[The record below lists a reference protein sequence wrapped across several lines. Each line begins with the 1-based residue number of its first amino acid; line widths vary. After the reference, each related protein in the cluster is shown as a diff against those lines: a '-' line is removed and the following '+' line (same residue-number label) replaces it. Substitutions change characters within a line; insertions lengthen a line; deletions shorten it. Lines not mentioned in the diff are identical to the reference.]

1 MLSFIRRLTMIVG
14 AGLLVLCP
22 NPAHAQR
29 FIRPVTPRTRFV
41 NPRMIRT
48 VNPVARELQ
57 TRRIV
62 QTASQPFPPT
72 GNFTRFAVPSA
83 FPTTGSFP
91 TIFPGSFGGLGG
103 YGGGYGGY
111 GYGGY
116 GGGGAAESLL
126 STFLSGLMSS
136 GNTSYTASPSRDY
149 TSGGA
154 DSGESKGNGTS
165 NYLDPRND
173 RAHEEYRLPGQS
185 DQVIQE
191 PAEREHLQPAMTE
204 IYSGDA
210 LNDLLVQPRRQPRDE
225 DAGKSETP
233 IVLDEESLK
242 HIHVTRGAG
251 SLALIK
257 NDGALTWPVALS
269 GQEFKADRERV
280 TALVRDALDQ
290 ARSRGA
296 VANKTPAD
304 LRLERDA
311 LKERLRR
318 SSDHLE
324 PQAYREAIVFLKNLD
339 DTIRALGQ
347 PDVKDFVTGKY
358 DLKARTVPELVNFMT
373 SSGLQFARALPGEEG
388 DYLTLYR
395 ALDEYD
401 RAVNR

>member
-14 AGLLVLCP
+14 AGLLVLHP
-22 NPAHAQR
+22 NPVLAQR
-29 FIRPVTPRTRFV
+29 FARPVTPRNRFTS
-41 NPRMIRT
+41 PRMIRT
-48 VNPVARELQ
+48 VSPFAQELQ
-57 TRRIV
+57 TRRVV
-62 QTASQPFPPT
+62 QAASAPFPPT
-72 GNFTRFAVPSA
+72 GNVTPSRFAVP

-91 TIFPGSFGGLGG
+91 MIFPGSFGGLGG

-111 GYGGY
+111 G
-116 GGGGAAESLL
+116 GGGAESLL

-136 GNTSYTASPSRDY
+136 GNPSCTVSPSRDY

-154 DSGESKGNGTS
+154 DSGESKGTSS
-165 NYLDPRND
+165 NYADPKND
-173 RAHEEYRLPGQS
+173 LARGEYRLPGRS
-185 DQVIQE
+185 DSVIQE

-242 HIHVTRGAG
+242 HVHVTRGAG

-290 ARSRGA
+290 ARFRGA

>member
-1 MLSFIRRLTMIVG
+1 
-14 AGLLVLCP
+14 
-22 NPAHAQR
+22 
-29 FIRPVTPRTRFV
+29 
-41 NPRMIRT
+41 
-48 VNPVARELQ
+48 
-57 TRRIV
+57 
-62 QTASQPFPPT
+62 
-72 GNFTRFAVPSA
+72 
-83 FPTTGSFP
+83 
-91 TIFPGSFGGLGG
+91 
-103 YGGGYGGY
+103 
-111 GYGGY
+111 
-116 GGGGAAESLL
+116 
-126 STFLSGLMSS
+126 
-136 GNTSYTASPSRDY
+136 
-149 TSGGA
+149 
-154 DSGESKGNGTS
+154 
-165 NYLDPRND
+165 
-173 RAHEEYRLPGQS
+173 
-185 DQVIQE
+185 
-191 PAEREHLQPAMTE
+191 MTE

-210 LNDLLVQPRRQPRDE
+210 LNDLLVQPRRQPGNE
-225 DAGKSETP
+225 DATKSETP
-233 IVLDEESLK
+233 LPLDEQSLK

-257 NDGALTWPVALS
+257 NDGALTWPMALN
-269 GQEFKADRERV
+269 GQEFKGERERV

-296 VANKTPAD
+296 VASKTPAD
-304 LRLERDA
+304 LRLESAA

-318 SSDHLE
+318 LSDHLE